1 MIPLVQTAVCRFLV
15 STTFT
20 SDMGWE
26 TAILGAGTFMGDEA
40 PVPVSRYPDLEHAK
54 AGHKEWVDKITALG
68 PQALP
73 VVRCAWGEIVPEEM
87 RVLDPMTL
95 AEYKEAVRS
104 ITPL

>member
-20 SDMGWE
+20 SDCGWE
-26 TAILGAGTFMGDEA
+26 TAILGAGTFAGDES
-40 PVPVSRYPDLEHAK
+40 PVPVSRYPDLGKAK

-73 VVRCAWGEIVPEEM
+73 VVRCAWGDFVPEEM
-87 RVLDPMTL
+87 CVLDPMPIE
-95 AEYKEAVRS
+95 EYKEAVRS
-104 ITPL
+104 ITPS